1 MKLIFLGAPGAGKG
15 THATRVKQD
24 YNLPHISTGD
34 IFRANIKGGTPLG
47 LLAKSYIDKGALVPD
62 SVVIDIV
69 KDRLSQEDCKN
80 GYILDG
86 FPRTVAQAD
95 ALSEFADIDA
105 VINLELDGETIVNRV
120 AGRRMCVCG
129 ETYNVATLGGKTTC
143 AKCGKTLYQREDD
156 NPDTI
161 RNRLAVYERETSPL
175 LDYYRNKG
183 ILRDVDSNG
192 LTIDEVYAKIQA
204 ILDTL

>member
-1 MKLIFLGAPGAGKG
+1 M
-15 THATRVKQD
+15 
-24 YNLPHISTGD
+24 
-34 IFRANIKGGTPLG
+34 G
-47 LLAKSYIDKGALVPD
+47 LLAKSYIDRGALVPD

-69 KDRLSQEDCKN
+69 KDRLAQEDCKN

-95 ALSEFADIDA
+95 ALSAFADIDA
-105 VINLELDGETIVNRV
+105 VINLILDGEVIVERV

-143 AKCGKTLYQREDD
+143 AKCGKPLYQREDD

-161 RNRLAVYERETSPL
+161 RNRLAVYEKETSPL
-175 LDYYRNKG
+175 LDYYRAKG
-183 ILRDVDSNG
+183 LLKDVDSNG
-192 LTIDEVYAKIQA
+192 LTVEEVYAKIKA
-204 ILDTL
+204 VLDNL